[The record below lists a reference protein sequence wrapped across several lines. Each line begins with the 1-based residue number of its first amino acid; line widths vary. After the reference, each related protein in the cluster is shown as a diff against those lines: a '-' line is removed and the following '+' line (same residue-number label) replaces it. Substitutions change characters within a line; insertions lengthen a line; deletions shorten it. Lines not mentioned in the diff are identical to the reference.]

1 MIAFC
6 VRKIENMGLK
16 RITESHL
23 VPINIVRDKALAY
36 ALPSH
41 YKSIISPMSVEMVPF
56 SK

>member
-16 RITESHL
+16 ITESHL